1 MLRLLVVAE
10 DPARER
16 DMVRRAE
23 AAREELFPVP
33 EVDIVVSPR
42 TDGLLDV
49 ARLDAGLFTRPL
61 PDRLIV
67 VGRHPSCTPKELV
80 FLDTM
85 LDLRPDLSAVVAAE
99 VSGPGIDALLAHGGI
114 FRGGPLCQVGGFAGD
129 GRRSVRSRI
138 EAFGFRCTLL
148 SDRPMLPEPDLS
160 RGMHQVPA

>member
-16 DMVRRAE
+16 DMVWRAE
-23 AAREELFPVP
+23 AALEELSSVP
-33 EVDIVVSPR
+33 EVEIVVSPR

-49 ARLDAGLFTRPL
+49 ARLDAWLFTRPL

-67 VGRHPSCTPKELV
+67 VGRHPSCTPKELA

-99 VSGPGIDALLAHGGI
+99 TSGPGVDALLAHGGI

-129 GRRSVRSRI
+129 GRRPVRARI
-138 EAFGFRCTLL
+138 EASGFRCSLL
-148 SDRPMLPEPDLS
+148 SDRPMMADGGLS
-160 RGMHQVPA
+160 RGMHPVPA